1 MFKIIEGKR
10 IELTRGDIASFK
22 VEAIENNKPYE
33 FQAGEIVRFKVYE
46 KNDCKCVKLL
56 KDVTVEK
63 KTTSVDINLE
73 SKDTKGICNYINSPK
88 EYWFEVELNP
98 ETAPQ
103 TIVGYDKEPAVFKL
117 LPEGGEVNE

>member
-1 MFKIIEGKR
+1 MFKIEGKR

-22 VEAIENNKPYE
+22 VEAIEDNKPYE
-33 FQAGEIVRFKVYE
+33 FQEGEIVRFKVYE

-56 KDVTVEK
+56 KDVVVGK
-63 KTTSVDINLE
+63 KTTSVDIYLE
-73 SKDTKGICNYINSPK
+73 SKDTKEMCDYITSPK

-98 ETAPQ
+98 DTAPQ

-117 LPEGGEVNE
+117 LPEGGGVNE